1 MAYLSIAFSPGSR
14 SALKDMGLNVAAFCA
29 PMRLRDDSWLE
40 PPLFIASSM
49 HSGTFLQVG
58 AFCSVSGGLIGHC
71 TVGRYCA
78 FAPEVIIGA
87 HEHPTDWLSVSRV
100 THVEALHGWND
111 FVNPGEGARTRANFR
126 PYAGSTRATRI
137 GNDVW
142 IGQRAL
148 IRAGIS
154 IGDGA
159 IVAAGSVVTKDVAPY
174 TVVGGTP
181 AKVIKQRFPDAL
193 VERLLAAR
201 WWQYNVYDFDRLPYD
216 RVEAA
221 LDAIEQ
227 QVAERAIKPYA
238 PAKITAADLAARF
251 QGQPAAA

>member
-1 MAYLSIAFSPGSR
+1 MPYLSIAFSASSR
-14 SALKDMGLNVAAFCA
+14 PALLEMGMNIAAFRN
-29 PMRLRDDSWLE
+29 PMKLRDDSWFE
-40 PPLFIASSM
+40 APTYVSAGM
-49 HSGTFLQVG
+49 HGLTFLQIG
-58 AFCSVSGGLIGHC
+58 AFCSLNGGLIGHC
-71 TVGRYCA
+71 SVGRYCA

-100 THVEALHGWND
+100 THVEGLHGWPD
-111 FVNPGEGARTRANFR
+111 FVNPGEKERTRANIR
-126 PYAGSTRATRI
+126 PFAGSTRATRI

-142 IGQRAL
+142 LGQRV
-148 IRAGIS
+148 IVRSGVT

-159 IVAAGSVVTKDVAPY
+159 IVAAGSVVTKDVPPY
-174 TVVGGTP
+174 TIVGGTP
-181 AKVIKQRFPDAL
+181 AKTIRARFPDAL
-193 VERLLAAR
+193 VERLLKVQ

-227 QVAERAIKPYA
+227 QAAEKGITPYA

-251 QGQPAAA
+251 PAAAAA